1 MGAKA
6 MSASSFP
13 KPSLRPYLPAD
24 LPLLSEIRFAAIEEL
39 AGEDYDEAQRR
50 AWASAVD
57 DDEEFAQSL
66 EKGLTLV
73 ALIGGGPVGFIALQ
87 NGGLMDQLYVH
98 PAVARTGVGS
108 ALIEAI
114 EKLAAARGVATL
126 VTDASDTA
134 IPLFEA
140 RGYQATRRN
149 TIEIDGEYLGN
160 TRMTKALAPKAAPDV
175 RP

>member
-1 MGAKA
+1 MNANA
-6 MSASSFP
+6 FP
-13 KPSLRPYLPAD
+13 KPTLRPFLRAD

-39 AGEDYDEAQRR
+39 TDEDYDEAQRR
-50 AWASAVD
+50 AWASVVD
-57 DDEEFAQSL
+57 DDESLAQSL

-73 ALIGGGPVGFIALQ
+73 ALIGGGPVGFISLQ
-87 NGGLMDQLYVH
+87 EGGLIDQLYVH
-98 PAVARTGVGS
+98 PAVARTGVAS
-108 ALIEAI
+108 ALVEAI
-114 EKLAAARGVATL
+114 EKLAAARGTAML
-126 VTDASDTA
+126 ATDASDTA
-134 IPLFEA
+134 KPLFEA

>member
-1 MGAKA
+1 MNA
-6 MSASSFP
+6 SAFP
-13 KPSLRPYLPAD
+13 KPSLRPFLPAD
-24 LPLLSEIRFAAIEEL
+24 VPLLNEIRFAAIEEL
-39 AGEDYDEAQRR
+39 TVEDYDEAQRR
-50 AWASAVD
+50 AWVSAS
-57 DDEEFAQSL
+57 DDEEAFAQTL

-87 NGGLMDQLYVH
+87 DGRLIDQLYVH
-98 PAVARTGVGS
+98 PAVARTGVAS
-108 ALIEAI
+108 ALCDAI
-114 EKLAAARGVATL
+114 EKLAAARGVPTL

-134 IPLFEA
+134 KPLFEA
-140 RGYQATRRN
+140 RCYQAMHRN